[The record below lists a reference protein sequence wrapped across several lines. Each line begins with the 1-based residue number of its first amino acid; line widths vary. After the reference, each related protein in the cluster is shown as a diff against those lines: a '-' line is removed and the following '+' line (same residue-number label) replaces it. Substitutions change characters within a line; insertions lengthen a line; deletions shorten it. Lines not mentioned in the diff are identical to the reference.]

1 MKGRVLISDDDRS
14 MCEMLEAS
22 LQRRDFEIVW
32 RTSADEALEVLKSE
46 EFDVVLA
53 DLQMPGVDG
62 LELCR
67 RITESRPDVPVVVIT
82 AFGSMD
88 TAVAALRA
96 GAYDFVNK
104 PIDTDTLSLLLER
117 AVEHRKLLDRVRV
130 LSQTVRSSQGFEDLI
145 GASPAMR
152 KVFDLMK
159 RVADL
164 DSSVLITGESGTGK
178 ELVARSLHR
187 NSSRKESPFVAFN
200 CTAVPESLLESE
212 LFGHVKGAFTDA
224 KAARQG
230 LFVQADKGTLLL
242 DEIADMPLSLQPKL
256 LRALEQRSVRPIG
269 DNQEVPFDVRI
280 IASTNRDIE
289 SMVAEGKFREDLFY
303 RLNVITIELPP
314 LRARENDV
322 LLLAER
328 FREQFAESTGK
339 QIVGIATPAAK
350 KLLSYPWPGNVRE
363 LRNCIERAVALT
375 QYDKLVVEDL
385 PDKISTYAD
394 DRLVVTSND
403 PSELL
408 TMDEVERRY
417 IVHIL
422 STAGGNKTMA
432 ARILGLDRKTLY
444 RKLEKYRIEAETSD
458 STE

>member
-1 MKGRVLISDDDRS
+1 MKGRILVADDDKS

-22 LQRRDFEIVW
+22 LHRRGFEVVW
-32 RTSADEALEVLKSE
+32 RTAADPALEVLRSE
-46 EFDVVLA
+46 EFDVVLT
-53 DLQMPGVDG
+53 DLQMPGIDG
-62 LELCR
+62 IEMCR
-67 RITESRPDVPVVVIT
+67 RIVESRPGVPVVVIT

-88 TAVAALRA
+88 TAVSALRA

-104 PIDTDTLSLLLER
+104 PIDMDTLSLLLDR
-117 AVEHRKLLDRVRV
+117 AVEHRKLLERVRV
-130 LSQTVRSSQGFEDLI
+130 LSQTVRSSQGFEDLL
-145 GASPAMR
+145 GSSPAMR

-159 RVADL
+159 RVAGL

-187 NSSRKESPFVAFN
+187 NSSRRDGPFVAFN

-212 LFGHVKGAFTDA
+212 LFGHIKGAFTDA
-224 KAARQG
+224 KTTRQG

-242 DEIADMPLSLQPKL
+242 DEIADMPAALQPKL

-269 DNQEVPFDVRI
+269 DSREVPFDVRI
-280 IASTNRDIE
+280 LASTNRDIE
-289 SMVAEGKFREDLFY
+289 SMVADGAFREDLFY
-303 RLNVITIELPP
+303 RLNVIKIDLPP

-328 FREQFAESTGK
+328 FLEQFAQATGK
-339 QIVGIATPAAK
+339 QVVGISTPAAK

-363 LRNCIERAVALT
+363 LRNCMERAVALT
-375 QYDKLVVEDL
+375 QYDKVVVEDL
-385 PDKISTYAD
+385 PDKVSVYTNNHLTMA
-394 DRLVVTSND
+394 SND

-408 TMDEVERRY
+408 TIEEVERRY
-417 IVHIL
+417 IIHIL
-422 STAGGNKTMA
+422 SVAGGNKTMA

-444 RKLEKYRIEAETSD
+444 RKLEKYRIESSPAESA
-458 STE
+458 E